1 MTVIEF
7 NFNDDWMGEIGRR
20 LGDLNDKTPDVISQ
34 ATNST
39 ARKARKLI
47 VQSLREHYAE
57 DAKTKEYNAAM
68 KIARA
73 SRKKYDATIYIRGK
87 VQNLRRFNV
96 SPKDPPASGSSR
108 PPTTRAQVLLQGGL
122 KELNKG
128 GIKAFI
134 TTFKNGDVVVAQR
147 DGSFYTYHR
156 PTGGIDRHHEAIDKL
171 WSISIPKMAES
182 QLDPKTVR
190 GNMRDTIQAIL
201 VEEIEKQIARQL
213 AKHGGNAG

>member
-1 MTVIEF
+1 M
-7 NFNDDWMGEIGRR
+7 
-20 LGDLNDKTPDVISQ
+20 
-34 ATNST
+34 
-39 ARKARKLI
+39 
-47 VQSLREHYAE
+47 
-57 DAKTKEYNAAM
+57 
-68 KIARA
+68 
-73 SRKKYDATIYIRGK
+73 
-87 VQNLRRFNV
+87 QNLRRFNV

-147 DGSFYTYHR
+147 NGSFYTYHR

>member
-1 MTVIEF
+1 M
-7 NFNDDWMGEIGRR
+7 
-20 LGDLNDKTPDVISQ
+20 
-34 ATNST
+34 
-39 ARKARKLI
+39 
-47 VQSLREHYAE
+47 
-57 DAKTKEYNAAM
+57 
-68 KIARA
+68 
-73 SRKKYDATIYIRGK
+73 
-87 VQNLRRFNV
+87 
-96 SPKDPPASGSSR
+96 
-108 PPTTRAQVLLQGGL
+108 
-122 KELNKG
+122 NKG

-147 DGSFYTYHR
+147 NGSFYTYHR